1 MTMLTRQ
8 VVAKQLL
15 DYMKHEISLAQ
26 LIAWAENSI
35 FEGSFEPENETVIR
49 NVVGKLG
56 VADVNNF
63 GLLWE
68 DCEDLMK
75 QLGYKVKVEAALVA

>member
-1 MTMLTRQ
+1 MVTKQ

-26 LIAWAENSI
+26 LVAWAENSI
-35 FEGSFEPENETVIR
+35 FEGGFEPDSEMILR

-68 DCEDLMK
+68 DCEDLML

>member
-1 MTMLTRQ
+1 MVTKQ
-8 VVAKQLL
+8 AVAKQLL

-26 LIAWAENSI
+26 LVAWAENSI
-35 FEGSFEPENETVIR
+35 FEGGFEPESETAIR

-68 DCEDLMK
+68 DCEDLML